1 MESEPSPGASQLA
14 VFVATTAAGLNVLFY
29 LASGHYYAGRPD
41 AAALGDVRIAFA
53 ALTIVVGAAAIGAR
67 VVPRAVGH
75 GLGVLLGLATFAAGI
90 AAASSMPPVMTATL
104 LVVGALMPVLAWRS
118 LTGSR
123 PAWSFLISLLAVF
136 AAVTFFGAPKIRT
149 LLGIG
154 LWTALIVPGLQIAAV
169 CALAMTRRG
178 YAATR

>member
-1 MESEPSPGASQLA
+1 MESKPPPAASQLA

-29 LASGHYYAGRPD
+29 LASGHYFAGRPD

-53 ALTIVVGAAAIGAR
+53 VLTIAVGAAAVGAGA
-67 VVPRAVGH
+67 VPRLAGH
-75 GLGVLLGLATFAAGI
+75 GLAVLLGGATFAAGI
-90 AAASSMPPVMTATL
+90 AGASSMPPVMTATL
-104 LVVGALMPVLAWRS
+104 LVIGALMPVLTWRS

-149 LLGIG
+149 LLGISI
-154 LWTALIVPGLQIAAV
+154 WTALIVPGLQISAV
-169 CALAMTRRG
+169 CALSTLRRD
-178 YAATR
+178 YAAAR

>member
-1 MESEPSPGASQLA
+1 MESEPSKSASQLA
-14 VFVATTAAGLNVLFY
+14 VFVATSAAGLNVLFY

-41 AAALGDVRIAFA
+41 IAALGGVRIAFA
-53 ALTIVVGAAAIGAR
+53 ALTISVGLAAIGAAKM
-67 VVPRAVGH
+67 PGAVGH
-75 GLGVLLGLATFAAGI
+75 GLAVLLGLATFAAGI
-90 AAASSMPPVMTATL
+90 AGASSMPPVMTATL

-154 LWTALIVPGLQIAAV
+154 IWTALIVPGLLIAAV
-169 CALAMTRRG
+169 CALAMVPRG
-178 YAATR
+178 AATR